1 MKLLGPFLFHGKYIS
16 LINQPI
22 SLLISFVLKVSMQ
35 YLDNVSRNSFVQMPI
50 SRANHPKGATKGLIV
65 TGLVFC
71 GSFSYA
77 CCGFVAD
84 EPQRSFSPE

>member
-1 MKLLGPFLFHGKYIS
+1 MKLLGPFPFHGKYIS
-16 LINQPI
+16 PVNQPI
-22 SLLISFVLKVSMQ
+22 SLLISFVFKASLQS
-35 YLDNVSRNSFVQMPI
+35 LDNVSRNSFVQMPV
-50 SRANHPKGATKGLIV
+50 SRAHHPRGATKGLIV

-77 CCGFVAD
+77 CRGSVAD